1 MDAEVAK
8 AINDLSKRMTEMEF
22 KLEKFLL
29 SKHEENKNNIT
40 DVDGAISDLAEIV
53 SEISSS
59 ITTEE

>member
-8 AINDLSKRMTEMEF
+8 TINDLSKRMTEMEF

-40 DVDGAISDLAEIV
+40 DVDGAY
-53 SEISSS
+53 
-59 ITTEE
+59 